1 MSDVLSGK
9 DGCMKIYTA
18 KEVSAL
24 LKERPAVTL
33 DRLSRG
39 EIPADREGR
48 YWRIPETLLSA
59 YIEKKALSE
68 TNARREVYEKSK
80 MEQA

>member
-1 MSDVLSGK
+1 
-9 DGCMKIYTA
+9 MKIYTA

-39 EIPADREGR
+39 EIPAYREGKCTGPGR
-48 YWRIPETLLSA
+48 
-59 YIEKKALSE
+59 
-68 TNARREVYEKSK
+68 ARTVIRGNECQMVLRR
-80 MEQA
+80 